1 MEIIEDIIMKKIIV
15 LLPALFI
22 IGYSTA
28 QETIVNDLCPPTKNY
43 LHINHKLIDD
53 YLEQVKNNEIKSI
66 FFDNSQMVESD
77 DVLQTIQHS
86 NLSFVEKKLK
96 LNNEKDYSLYKL
108 ETFSSNNSVCNYA
121 GRSGNEDNCY
131 KVTPIDIVKSKYA
144 VVSKKTGDLS
154 FERKFINLK
163 TNEVLYEYA
172 YTKYKLNKDSLGLTW
187 CQINPEPVYTDLII
201 LNSTP

>member
-1 MEIIEDIIMKKIIV
+1 MKKIIV

-43 LHINHKLIDD
+43 LRINHKLIDD
-53 YLEQVKNNEIKSI
+53 YREQVKNNEIKSI

-96 LNNEKDYSLYKL
+96 LNNEK
-108 ETFSSNNSVCNYA
+108 
-121 GRSGNEDNCY
+121 
-131 KVTPIDIVKSKYA
+131 I
-144 VVSKKTGDLS
+144 
-154 FERKFINLK
+154 
-163 TNEVLYEYA
+163 
-172 YTKYKLNKDSLGLTW
+172 
-187 CQINPEPVYTDLII
+187 
-201 LNSTP
+201 